1 MHIKKINI
9 LNFYA
14 TWSVVL
20 SIFSD
25 VHASLQANPLKKYI
39 VDFSFFFFIMEE
51 KTNHIPSPPFDA

>member
-39 VDFSFFFFIMEE
+39 VDFSFFFFYNGGKNKSHPQSTI
-51 KTNHIPSPPFDA
+51 